1 MGREDAFDYADP
13 FVAKMGFLVTLSVI
27 GGLVMLSSVLLLL
40 YVLVR
45 SSVGASARVPPLK
58 YALAV
63 NPPGQ
68 VPALLNGFG
77 LWNAI
82 LLALIVLSYGYPI
95 GQFFFL
101 RTHAPPGVLPDR
113 GATPMSRRFGPFR
126 LHQNWSLVAVCLVS
140 GVMTLALGLG
150 LLVLP
155 RYGLQT
161 PPRSTWDA
169 LCGALAFSVI
179 RGNFGR

>member
-1 MGREDAFDYADP
+1 VTAHFHLIFAGAVVIVYFAIAYHLWPQLTGRELTSKRLARVQLWLWFWGMLITTVPWHITGLMGEPRRMAMFDYADP
-13 FVAKMGFLVTLSVI
+13 FEAKMAFLNTLSVI
-27 GGLVMLSSVLLLL
+27 GGLVMLSSVVLLL

-45 SSVGASARVPPLK
+45 SSVGATARVPPLT

-63 NPPGQ
+63 NPPAQ

-101 RTHAPPGVLPDR
+101 RTHASPGYSLTEEP
-113 GATPMSRRFGPFR
+113 RR
-126 LHQNWSLVAVCLVS
+126 
-140 GVMTLALGLG
+140 
-150 LLVLP
+150 
-155 RYGLQT
+155 
-161 PPRSTWDA
+161 
-169 LCGALAFSVI
+169 
-179 RGNFGR
+179 